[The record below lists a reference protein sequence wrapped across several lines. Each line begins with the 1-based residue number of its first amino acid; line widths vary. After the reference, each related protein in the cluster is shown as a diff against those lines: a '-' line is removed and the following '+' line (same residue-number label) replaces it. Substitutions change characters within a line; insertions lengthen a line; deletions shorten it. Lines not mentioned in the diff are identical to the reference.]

1 MKSIVTID
9 GPSGVGKTTIG
20 KELASKL
27 NFRFFSSGKLYR
39 YVSKYSYD
47 EKNKNFKD
55 FKLTIDING
64 NCFINNINYKDDEI
78 YTKNINNYS
87 SEIAK
92 DPLVRELVKTTLIT
106 FYNKINGNDIYYGL
120 VIEGRDMGSVVFPNA
135 KYKIYLDAD
144 KNIRGKR
151 REHQS
156 DAEETIEEIIER
168 DHKDMNREESPLVI
182 PENAILIDNT
192 SMTKHETIEEII
204 KKLKLQ

>member
-20 KELASKL
+20 KELAFKL
-27 NFRFFSSGKLYR
+27 NFLFFSSGKLYR

-47 EKNKNFKD
+47 EKNINFKD
-55 FKLTIDING
+55 FKLRIDING

-106 FYNKINGNDIYYGL
+106 FYNEINGNDIYYGL

-168 DHKDMNREESPLVI
+168 DHKDMNRKESPLVI
-182 PENAILIDNT
+182 PKNAILIDNT

>member
-1 MKSIVTID
+1 MKNIITID

-20 KELASKL
+20 QEIASKL
-27 NFRFFSSGKLYR
+27 NFHFFSSGKLYR
-39 YVSKYSYD
+39 YISKYFYD
-47 EKNKNFKD
+47 EKNGNFKD
-55 FKLTIDING
+55 FILTVDIYG
-64 NCFINNINYKDDEI
+64 KCLINNINYKDEEI
-78 YTKNINNYS
+78 YSKNINKYS
-87 SEIAK
+87 SEVAK
-92 DPLVRELVKTTLIT
+92 DPLVREIVKTSLIT
-106 FYNKINGNDIYYGL
+106 FYKEINESDIYDGL

-156 DAEETIEEIIER
+156 DSEETMEEIIHR

-192 SMTKHETIEEII
+192 NKTKDETIEEII
-204 KKLKLQ
+204 KKLKL